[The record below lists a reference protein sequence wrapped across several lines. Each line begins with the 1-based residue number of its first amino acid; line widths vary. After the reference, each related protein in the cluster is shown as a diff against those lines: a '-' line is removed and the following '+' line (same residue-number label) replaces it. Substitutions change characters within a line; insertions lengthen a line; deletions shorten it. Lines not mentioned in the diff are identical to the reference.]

1 MAKIIV
7 NVVDEETEKIKSLIF
22 DELRELKR
30 VIRNNGLY
38 YDMIKKVD
46 GQTIEEVKHNE
57 ECFRLCIHIADEI
70 DEMIERICFNIEE
83 IENAEEK

>member
-46 GQTIEEVKHNE
+46 GETMNVLDCVFILQM
-57 ECFRLCIHIADEI
+57 R
-70 DEMIERICFNIEE
+70 
-83 IENAEEK
+83 